1 MGSKKGMQQV
11 MIVSNLGKDAELK
24 YSGAGK
30 PIVTFSAAVTTG
42 HGEYEH
48 TEWFNCVAFGER
60 FTNVVPYLT
69 KGKTVGV
76 TGKLKTRAWDGN
88 DGQKHYRTELVVD
101 EITLLSNGDS
111 HGGNAN
117 TVGGNQAP
125 SGAADVPVGDEGEI
139 PF

>member
-11 MIVSNLGKDAELK
+11 TIVGNLGKDAELR

-30 PIVTFSAAVTTG
+30 PIVTFSVAVTTG

-48 TEWFNCVAFGER
+48 TEWFNCVAFGDR
-60 FTNVVPYLT
+60 FVNVVPYLT
-69 KGKTVGV
+69 KGKTVGN
-76 TGKLKTRAWDGN
+76 TGKLKTRSWDDAAGKP
-88 DGQKHYRTELVVD
+88 DGKKHYRTELIVD

-111 HGGNAN
+111 NGTGSGGK
-117 TVGGNQAP
+117 TD
-125 SGAADVPVGDEGEI
+125 GAAQPVGNEEDI

>member
-11 MIVSNLGKDAELK
+11 MIVGNLGKDAEMR
-24 YSGAGK
+24 YSGTGK

-60 FTNVVPYLT
+60 FSNVTQYLK

-76 TGKLKTRAWDGN
+76 TGKLKTRSWDDN
-88 DGQKHYRTELVVD
+88 DGKKHYRTELVVD

-111 HGGNAN
+111 AGGN
-117 TVGGNQAP
+117 GNGSGQAGH
-125 SGAADVPVGDEGEI
+125 SGADDVPVGNEEEI

>member
-1 MGSKKGMQQV
+1 MGSKKGMQCV
-11 MIVSNLGKDAELK
+11 SIVGNLGQDSELR
-24 YSGAGK
+24 YSNGGK

-60 FTNVVPYLT
+60 FTNVAQYLT

-76 TGKLKTRAWDGN
+76 TGKLKTRSWDDQ
-88 DGQKHYRTELVVD
+88 DGKKHYRTELVID
-101 EITLLSNGDS
+101 ELTLLSNGDS
-111 HGGNAN
+111 HGGNDKS
-117 TVGGNQAP
+117 GPGNAD
-125 SGAADVPVGDEGEI
+125 DVPVGDPEEI

>member
-1 MGSKKGMQQV
+1 MGSKKGMQCV
-11 MIVSNLGKDAELK
+11 SIVGNLGKDSELR
-24 YSGAGK
+24 YSNGGK

-60 FTNVVPYLT
+60 FTNVAQYLT

-76 TGKLKTRAWDGN
+76 TGKLKTRSWDDQ
-88 DGQKHYRTELVVD
+88 DGKKHYRTELVID
-101 EITLLSNGDS
+101 ELTLLSNGDS
-111 HGGNAN
+111 HGGNDKS
-117 TVGGNQAP
+117 GQGNAD
-125 SGAADVPVGDEGEI
+125 DVPVGDPEEI

>member
-11 MIVSNLGKDAELK
+11 TIVGNLGKDSELR

-30 PIVTFSAAVTTG
+30 PIVTFSVAVTTG

-48 TEWFNCVAFGER
+48 TEWFNCVAFGDR
-60 FTNVVPYLT
+60 FVNVVPYLT
-69 KGKTVGV
+69 KGKTVGG
-76 TGKLKTRAWDGN
+76 TGKLKTRSWDDA
-88 DGQKHYRTELVVD
+88 DGKKHYRTELIID

-111 HGGNAN
+111 HGGNA
-117 TVGGNQAP
+117 TGGGKAG
-125 SGAADVPVGDEGEI
+125 SADGADQPVGNEEDI